1 MYTKDDKN
9 ATTPESPTPAQ
20 PDRGFSNPQNSG
32 RAFAGVIVL
41 TVGSILLARQAGA
54 EIPGWVLSI
63 GTLLIAIGLYVG
75 FRQRFRNW
83 AWMIPTGIGV
93 LFLADRLIEGF
104 SIGAFIWP
112 IIIITIGLVLIFRPK
127 KSGNP
132 WKSWQ
137 NAVDENGK
145 NVFAHGEDS
154 IDSTTVFGAVKKN
167 IISKN
172 FKGGEVTAIFGGVE
186 LYLGQADINGRA
198 DLTLTHIFGGAKIV
212 VPADWKIQTDEVVCI
227 FGGLDD
233 KRKNIG
239 PADSNKVLVLHGT
252 CIFGGIDIKSY

>member
-9 ATTPESPTPAQ
+9 PNTSSPAPAQ

-41 TVGSILLARQAGA
+41 TIGSILLARQAGA
-54 EIPGWVLSI
+54 DIPGWVLSI
-63 GTLLIAIGLYVG
+63 GTLLITIGLYMG

-83 AWMIPTGIGV
+83 VWMIPTGIGV

-112 IIIITIGLVLIFRPK
+112 IIIITVGLVLIFRPK
-127 KSGNP
+127 KSSNP
-132 WKSWQ
+132 WKNWQ
-137 NAVDENGK
+137 NAGDEGK
-145 NVFAHGEDS
+145 NVFSHDEDT
-154 IDSTTVFGAVKKN
+154 IDATAIFGAVKKN

-172 FKGGEVTAIFGGVE
+172 FKGGEVTAIFGGAE
-186 LYLGQADINGRA
+186 IYLGQADINGRA
-198 DLTLTHIFGGAKIV
+198 DLELTHVFGGAKIV
-212 VPADWKIQTDEVVCI
+212 VPSDWRVQTDEVVCI

-233 KRKNIG
+233 KRKNLSAG
-239 PADSNKVLVLHGT
+239 DPNKVLVLHGT

>member
-9 ATTPESPTPAQ
+9 STVPASPGTPSQ
-20 PDRGFSNPQNSG
+20 PERGFTSPQNSG
-32 RAFAGVIVL
+32 RAFAGIIVL
-41 TVGSILLARQAGA
+41 TVGAVLLARQAGA
-54 EIPGWVLSI
+54 DIPHWVLSI

-75 FRQRFRNW
+75 FRQKFRNW
-83 AWMIPTGIGV
+83 VWMIPTAIGV
-93 LFLADRLIEGF
+93 LFVASDVIDGF

-112 IIIITIGLVLIFRPK
+112 IIIIAVGLVLIFKPK
-127 KSGNP
+127 KSKDNP
-132 WKSWQ
+132 WRNNWQ
-137 NAVDENGK
+137 NATEENT
-145 NVFAHGEDS
+145 GEDF

-172 FKGGEVTAIFGGVE
+172 FRGGDVTAIFGGVE

-198 DLTLTHIFGGAKIV
+198 DLDLTHIFGGAKIV
-212 VPADWKIQTDEVVCI
+212 VPADWKVQTDEVVCI

-233 KRKNIG
+233 KRKNITNT
-239 PADSNKVLVLHGT
+239 DSNKVLVLHGT